1 MDNRGRM
8 NDNDIYWKGQK
19 HVHIQIKKNYT
30 CGRRAIFC
38 FLSSKAN
45 NDLLDFDIML
55 IKFAAPFNSKSLSRI
70 INDSLLQG
78 RVHTDWKRAR
88 VSPVYNGE
96 GDLDFEG
103 NYRTISVIGYIDRL
117 ESLVCS
123 QIIHYLEKS
132 WFHIPWPICVSQ
144 TTLYSN
150 YSLHRVI
157 DDWLENINVGEWR
170 VHTFWTYLSVFD
182 SIKHDIL
189 LKKLEMYGFQDV
201 ELTWFKSYLHNRQ

>member
-1 MDNRGRM
+1 M
-8 NDNDIYWKGQK
+8 
-19 HVHIQIKKNYT
+19 
-30 CGRRAIFC
+30 
-38 FLSSKAN
+38 
-45 NDLLDFDIML
+45 
-55 IKFAAPFNSKSLSRI
+55 
-70 INDSLLQG
+70 
-78 RVHTDWKRAR
+78 
-88 VSPVYNGE
+88 YNGE

-103 NYRTISVIGYIDRL
+103 TYRPISVIGYIDRL

-201 ELTWFKSYLHNRQ
+201 ELTWFKKLSSQPSIACFVLTINIWISRYKNGMPQGSVLGPFSSY